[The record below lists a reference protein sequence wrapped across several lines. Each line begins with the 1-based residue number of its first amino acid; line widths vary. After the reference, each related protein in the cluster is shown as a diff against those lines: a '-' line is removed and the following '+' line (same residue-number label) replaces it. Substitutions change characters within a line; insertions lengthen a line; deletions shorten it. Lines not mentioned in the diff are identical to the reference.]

1 MSLRRSPLPIS
12 RTGCLIYHG
21 TNRLHSEKIV
31 AATVDPEHR
40 FDRRQGLNDPFIVPG
55 AIVRH
60 PDQPDWG
67 LGQVQ
72 SAIGTRVTVN
82 FEHAGKVVINAAVIS
97 LSVIDPETDL
107 P

>member
-1 MSLRRSPLPIS
+1 MVRIGYARKSYLRNSM
-12 RTGCLIYHG
+12 
-21 TNRLHSEKIV
+21 E
-31 AATVDPEHR
+31 R
-40 FDRRQGLNDPFIVPG
+40 FDRRQGLSDPFIVPG

-97 LSVIDPETDL
+97 LSVVDPETDL
-107 P
+107 I